1 MKRWVMAYET
11 DDPDPA
17 AGKVREDIT
26 AHAYDQREHR
36 PVHSITNTYR
46 KWAKL
51 HLMHHSAGCVN
62 TRCLRR
68 SVRPCGALGLPG
80 RRAAAVT
87 WDFTGGLDLMQ
98 R

>member
-46 KWAKL
+46 VA
-51 HLMHHSAGCVN
+51 ADEQG
-62 TRCLRR
+62 TR
-68 SVRPCGALGLPG
+68 
-80 RRAAAVT
+80 VT
-87 WDFTGGLDLMQ
+87 GDATRVAQYAQAMSQVDIAEKF
-98 R
+98 

>member
-11 DDPDPA
+11 DDPNPA

-46 KWAKL
+46 VAADEQWTRFTGDA
-51 HLMHHSAGCVN
+51 
-62 TRCLRR
+62 TRCAQCAQAM
-68 SVRPCGALGLPG
+68 SQVDMAEK
-80 RRAAAVT
+80 
-87 WDFTGGLDLMQ
+87 F
-98 R
+98 